1 MCQMFL
7 FSLVR
12 NVRKTT
18 NPKIWAGVLEE
29 IPLTLISSKMQ
40 FYKSNCRHNY
50 FDKFWRLLSSMTKTE
65 EHANLKISKKEC
77 YSYWL
82 FHWVL

>member
-29 IPLTLISSKMQ
+29 IPLQKGSQ
-40 FYKSNCRHNY
+40 FQGKKIMS
-50 FDKFWRLLSSMTKTE
+50 TKQKLHCPKTK
-65 EHANLKISKKEC
+65 H
-77 YSYWL
+77 
-82 FHWVL
+82 

>member
-1 MCQMFL
+1 MFLLFL

-29 IPLTLISSKMQ
+29 IPLIPSNKSK
-40 FYKSNCRHNY
+40 SE
-50 FDKFWRLLSSMTKTE
+50 TE
-65 EHANLKISKKEC
+65 EKAQIERNLQGLWGQSLGQQTLRVQ
-77 YSYWL
+77 SL
-82 FHWVL
+82 FFLQSLF

>member
-29 IPLTLISSKMQ
+29 IALYLGILAIKTHFFHTYYLKCI
-40 FYKSNCRHNY
+40 
-50 FDKFWRLLSSMTKTE
+50 TK
-65 EHANLKISKKEC
+65 ND
-77 YSYWL
+77 
-82 FHWVL
+82 F